1 MKTAMTMRVRLAG
14 CVVLGVAL
22 AGFFGCNKEAGG
34 SPAAG
39 SASAAAPAAAK
50 GGGAPAVTL
59 KTEDVRAAYK
69 AELEDM
75 KKMNDPMDKKI
86 AAFVAKVGKPQ
97 KEEGGKKIWHA
108 SDGSTCTKF
117 TLESSGALEEV
128 TVDKS
133 ACGL

>member
-1 MKTAMTMRVRLAG
+1 MKTAMGVCGRFAG
-14 CVVLGVAL
+14 GVVLYVAL
-22 AGFFGCNKEAGG
+22 AGLCACSKEAGG
-34 SPAAG
+34 STAAG
-39 SASAAAPAAAK
+39 SASAPAAAAAK
-50 GGGAPAVTL
+50 GGGAAAVTL
-59 KTEDVRAAYK
+59 KAETVRAAYE
-69 AELEDM
+69 AELNDM

-86 AAFVAKVGKPQ
+86 AAFVAKVGTPQ

>member
-1 MKTAMTMRVRLAG
+1 MKTATGMRVRIARG
-14 CVVLGVAL
+14 VVLCVAL
-22 AGFFGCNKEAGG
+22 AGFCGCNKEAGG
-34 SPAAG
+34 SAAAG
-39 SASAAAPAAAK
+39 SASAQAK
-50 GGGAPAVTL
+50 GGGTAAVTL

-75 KKMNDPMDKKI
+75 KKMNDPMDKKV
-86 AAFVAKVGKPQ
+86 AAFEGKVGKPP

-108 SDGSTCTKF
+108 RDGSTCTKF
-117 TLESSGALEEV
+117 TLESSGALEEA

>member
-1 MKTAMTMRVRLAG
+1 MKTTMTMRVRLAG
-14 CVVLGVAL
+14 GVVLCAAV
-22 AGFFGCNKEAGG
+22 AGFCGCNKEASG
-34 SPAAG
+34 SAAAG
-39 SASAAAPAAAK
+39 SASAPAK

-59 KTEDVRAAYK
+59 KSADVRAAYK

-117 TLESSGALEEV
+117 TLESSGALEEA